1 MFVAAM
7 SALYQAIGMKYI
19 DSKAKSTMPETLML
33 KRERKSL
40 DTCHYGHIATCMA
53 DIMLSVTKVR
63 IQLRSFSK

>member
-7 SALYQAIGMKYI
+7 TALYQARGMKYI

-40 DTCHYGHIATCMA
+40 DMCHYGHIEDVCNMYGRHNA
-53 DIMLSVTKVR
+53 
-63 IQLRSFSK
+63 